1 MNRATR
7 SFLFALFAFVAATWL
22 MCSPRREASA
32 PLAVPAASSA
42 PSAPASAAPAET
54 SPPPSAPAQAGRAPA
69 TPRGIGFRNAQR
81 LAEHFAKHGH
91 EFDAPSASAY
101 LALAQALRDAPV
113 GGDVLEIRRPSDGVV
128 SRFDRRS
135 GAFLAFD
142 SDGTIRTFFRPNDG
156 ESYFRRQ
163 ARRAPQ

>member
-1 MNRATR
+1 
-7 SFLFALFAFVAATWL
+7 
-22 MCSPRREASA
+22 
-32 PLAVPAASSA
+32 
-42 PSAPASAAPAET
+42 
-54 SPPPSAPAQAGRAPA
+54 
-69 TPRGIGFRNAQR
+69 
-81 LAEHFAKHGH
+81 
-91 EFDAPSASAY
+91 
-101 LALAQALRDAPV
+101 
-113 GGDVLEIRRPSDGVV
+113 VLEIRRPSDGVV